1 MNQSAVVDGLHPFF
15 DCFRSYKQVDLFL
28 EGFVASHP
36 TYISKV
42 HVTTTVEGVVDFD
55 FVDGIHVYVGR
66 KVFGYKLSSGAEVSR
81 RVLYIQ
87 GGIHPREWIAIS
99 STVYAIVKL
108 VASKQDKALAHF
120 DVVVVPLVNIDGY
133 RFTWASPTN
142 RLWRKNS
149 HGVDLNRNF
158 GPVELFQLS
167 DDVGSETY
175 PGPSAMSEPET
186 QGIANYLTTLPS
198 LSGTLDIH
206 TNAGMVLRPLS
217 VKREPLEG
225 DHETKM
231 ERVGAAVAEAMNGG
245 HGKYVSLPGYELY
258 QGALYAG
265 TFKDM
270 VYLSLRQTPS
280 LTIELKGGDGFI
292 APSSSIRPAGDELVE
307 AIHAFATQMLEYDTI
322 KL

>member
-42 HVTTTVEGVVDFD
+42 HVTTTVE
-55 FVDGIHVYVGR
+55 GR